1 MERAYGQTSNAKV
14 MREFGPKKLDWYI
27 FKKFM
32 TTFFIAMLLII
43 VIVIIFDISEKID
56 KFVTNEAPLRA
67 IIFDYY
73 LNFVPYFMN
82 MFSPLF
88 VFITV
93 IFFTSKMAA
102 DSEIIAILSGGVSY
116 HRMLVPYIASALLI
130 AILSLGLN
138 LFVIP
143 RANKERLIF
152 ENEYIKNRNEYN
164 RDIHYQIDTGKFVYV
179 ESFTTWNN
187 TAYRFTLEEIEENKL
202 KSKLTAENA
211 VWDTTFTG
219 WKLKNYFIRNY
230 IDGVQDNVI
239 SGAEIDTVINLTVSD
254 FYRNKKTVETLQYD
268 ELNDL
273 INTQKMRGDANVMY
287 AEIEKQNRFAL
298 PFSAFILTIMGVS
311 LSSRKRRGGMGWNI
325 AIGLALSFSYILFMK
340 FSEMFVYTG
349 ALSPAVALWLPNLL
363 FAIVAA
369 VLYKLAPK

>member
-1 MERAYGQTSNAKV
+1 MIDLR
-14 MREFGPKKLDWYI
+14 PKKLDWYI

-116 HRMLVPYIASALLI
+116 HRMLVPYIVSAVII

-152 ENEYIKNRNEYN
+152 ENEYVKNRAEYN

-187 TAYRFTLEEIEENKL
+187 TAYRFTLEEIEDNKL
-202 KSKLTAENA
+202 HSKLTAETA
-211 VWDTTFTG
+211 VWDTTFAG

-230 IDGVQDNVI
+230 VDGVQDSIN

-254 FYRNKKTVETLQYD
+254 FYRNKKTVETLPYQ
-268 ELNDL
+268 ELNEL
-273 INTQKMRGDANVMY
+273 IDTQKMRGDANVMY
-287 AEIEKQNRFAL
+287 AEIEKQNRFSL

-349 ALSPAVALWLPNLL
+349 ALSPMIALWLPNLL